1 MTYGYGGLSDDGL
14 HHCGLAARLSPR
26 DFTQAV
32 NFSARGLWHFM
43 AGLFAE
49 AEAWE
54 RRSVELRPH
63 FGSAWRTLAAAAGKA
78 GNLDVAAR
86 ALSEAKRLHPSLSV
100 EWVEKYHPIIH
111 EGDRRVYVEEL
122 RAAGLR

>member
-1 MTYGYGGLSDDGL
+1 MLITTPVKVLRRPL
-14 HHCGLAARLSPR
+14 E
-26 DFTQAV
+26 
-32 NFSARGLWHFM
+32 SA
-43 AGLFAE
+43 
-49 AEAWE
+49 
-54 RRSVELRPH
+54 
-63 FGSAWRTLAAAAGKA
+63 LAAAAGKA

-111 EGDRRVYVEEL
+111 EGDRRVYVEGL